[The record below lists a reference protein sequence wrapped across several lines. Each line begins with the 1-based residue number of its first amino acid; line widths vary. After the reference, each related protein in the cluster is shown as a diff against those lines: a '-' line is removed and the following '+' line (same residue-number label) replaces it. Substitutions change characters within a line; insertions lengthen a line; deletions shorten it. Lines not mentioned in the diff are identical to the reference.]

1 MPLRAKKSDKNHYR
15 DLYKR
20 SKELIPKIKHEN
32 YHFKRSNREKSI
44 IANAKSKKIN
54 NLIAK
59 EPFNILGALTLFCC

>member
-32 YHFKRSNREKSI
+32 YHFSNREKSN

-54 NLIAK
+54 DLI
-59 EPFNILGALTLFCC
+59 N